1 MSQDEELV
9 KFTVLRTSDAARKEV
24 SISTA
29 STKLMDLKRIL
40 AKDECFGPDEA
51 PVTRQRIFHL
61 GREFKS
67 GGRSLC
73 NLGLGRFNNRIIH
86 LCIRPALDE
95 RGQENRLAGQQQG
108 SAASVRARKRLRT
121 EGDCGREEEE
131 DNTMPLPFSASLS
144 ASSLQLPPFMQ
155 QNIDNQHEDR
165 INHNAI
171 NNNNTH
177 NTSSISMMGQAAVAA
192 AASFNTNTNTNN
204 HSTANSNSA
213 IDLLDSSHDE
223 DDEVEVI
230 EIL

>member
-1 MSQDEELV
+1 
-9 KFTVLRTSDAARKEV
+9 
-24 SISTA
+24 
-29 STKLMDLKRIL
+29 MDLKRIL

-61 GREFKS
+61 GRELKS

-95 RGQENRLAGQQQG
+95 KEKQQESGGLAGQQRG
-108 SAASVRARKRLRT
+108 STASVGARKRLRT
-121 EGDCGREEEE
+121 EGDRGREEDN

-144 ASSLQLPPFMQ
+144 ASPLQFPSFMQ
-155 QNIDNQHEDR
+155 QNPAIDHDNPQHEGR
-165 INHNAI
+165 INSNAI
-171 NNNNTH
+171 NNNTNDV
-177 NTSSISMMGQAAVAA
+177 SSISMTGQAAAVS
-192 AASFNTNTNTNN
+192 AASTNTNTNTNN
-204 HSTANSNSA
+204 QNHSTANNNSA

-223 DDEVEVI
+223 DDEVEII